1 MLTDLEIS
9 QQNEMKKIDDIAKDL
24 NLDLDLLEQYGKY
37 KAKINFDK
45 IESRVKDPKLIL
57 VTAINPTK
65 AGEGKST
72 TTIGLAD
79 GLKRIGKESI
89 VALREPSL
97 GPVMGLKG
105 GACGGGYAQV
115 VPMEDINLH
124 FTGDLHAITTANN
137 LISAVIDNS
146 IHQGNPLGFDVTR
159 ITWKRCVDL
168 NDRALRQVTIGL
180 GGKSNGVPREDGFNI
195 TVASEIMAVL
205 CLAENF
211 DDLKERIS
219 NIIVG
224 FNYKNEPIYV
234 KDLNIQGSLTVLLK
248 DAIKPNLVQTLE
260 KTPALIHGGPFAN
273 IAHGCNSVIATK
285 TCMKLREYT
294 VTEAGFGADLG
305 MEKFLDIKCRK
316 AGLKPNCVVVVATIR
331 ALKLHGNEKY
341 ENLQTENLEAL
352 KEGMCNLMH
361 HLNSVKKYNLP
372 FVVALNRF
380 YSDTD
385 EEINYV
391 LNYAKENNFEISLSE
406 VFTKGSLGAV
416 DLANKVVN
424 AIETQSNENFNFI
437 YDVNDKI
444 KVKIKKIATEIYGA
458 NNVIYTDKANQ
469 SIKRIEKLGLDKVE
483 ICMAKTP
490 MSLSDNPK
498 LMGEPKDFSITISDV
513 RISNGAGFIVCLLGD
528 IMTMPG
534 LPKEPACQ
542 KIDIVDGVLTGLF

>member
-1 MLTDLEIS
+1 MLTDLEICL
-9 QQNEMKKIDDIAKDL
+9 QNKMDKIEEIAKKI
-24 NLDLDLLEQYGKY
+24 NLDLDLLENYGKY
-37 KAKINFDK
+37 KAKIDFEKVQNM
-45 IESRVKDPKLIL
+45 VQDPKLIL

-79 GLKRIGKESI
+79 GLNRIGKEAI

-146 IHQGNPLGFDVTR
+146 IHQGNPLNIDVNR

-168 NDRALRQVTIGL
+168 NDRALRDIIIGL
-180 GGKSNGVPREDGFNI
+180 GGKSNGIPRQDGFNI

-205 CLAENF
+205 CLAN
-211 DDLKERIS
+211 DLNDLKERIS
-219 NIIVG
+219 RIIIG
-224 FNYKNEPIYV
+224 FNTSNEPVYV
-234 KDLNIQGSLTVLLK
+234 KDLKIEGSLTVLLK

-260 KTPALIHGGPFAN
+260 HTPAIIHGGPFAN

-316 AGLKPNCVVVVATIR
+316 AGLKPNCIVLVATIR

-341 ENLQTENLEAL
+341 ENLKEENLEAL
-352 KEGMCNLMH
+352 KAGMCNLAH
-361 HLNSVKKYNLP
+361 HINSVKKFNVP

-380 YSDTD
+380 ASDT
-385 EEINYV
+385 EAELEYV
-391 LNYAKENNFEISLSE
+391 LNYAKENGFEISLSE
-406 VFTKGSLGAV
+406 VFTKGSLGAE

-424 AIETQSNENFNFI
+424 LIENTSNENFKQL

-458 NNVIYTDKANQ
+458 KEVIYTDKANQ
-469 SIKRIEKLGLDKVE
+469 AIRRIEKLGLDKVE
-483 ICMAKTP
+483 VCMAKTP

-498 LMGEPKDFSITISDV
+498 LVGEPKDFSITINDV
-513 RISNGAGFIVCLLGD
+513 RISNGAGFVVCLLGD

-534 LPKEPACQ
+534 LPKEPACE
-542 KIDIVDGVLTGLF
+542 KIDINDGVLTGLF